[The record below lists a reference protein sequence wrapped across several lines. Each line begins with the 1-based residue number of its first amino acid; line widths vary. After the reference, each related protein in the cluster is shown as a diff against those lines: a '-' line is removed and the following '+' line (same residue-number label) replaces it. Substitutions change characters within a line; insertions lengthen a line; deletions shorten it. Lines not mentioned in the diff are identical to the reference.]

1 VNKIDLLNTMAE
13 SLKIKVTVAGRV
25 YPLKVKNANEEEG
38 MRKAA
43 IKINDLVTKYEQ
55 NYAVSDK
62 QDVLA
67 MCALQFASLIEVN
80 AINKEEDLTEAI
92 NKMNKLNVLI
102 DEHLNK

>member
-1 VNKIDLLNTMAE
+1 MDE

-25 YPLKVKNANEEEG
+25 YPLKVKNAIEEEG

-43 IKINDLVTKYEQ
+43 KQINSLVTKFEK

-67 MCALQFASLIEVN
+67 MCALQFASLNEIN
-80 AINKEEDLTEAI
+80 ALSSDKDLVEAKE
-92 NKMNKLNVLI
+92 KLNTLNALL
-102 DEHLNK
+102 DAHLE

>member
-1 VNKIDLLNTMAE
+1 MGE

-43 IKINDLVTKYEQ
+43 TKINDLVSNYEQ

-80 AINKEEDLTEAI
+80 SINKKEDLTEALE
-92 NKMNKLNVLI
+92 KMNKLNVLI
-102 DEHLNK
+102 DKHLNK

>member
-1 VNKIDLLNTMAE
+1 MDD
-13 SLKIKVTVAGRV
+13 SLKIKVTIAGRV

-43 IKINDLVTKYEQ
+43 KQINNLVTKFEK

-67 MCALQFASLIEVN
+67 MCALQFASLIEIN
-80 AINKEEDLTEAI
+80 AINNEQDLIKATE
-92 NKMNKLNVLI
+92 KMNKMSALI
-102 DEHLNK
+102 DAHLK

>member
-1 VNKIDLLNTMAE
+1 MAE

-43 IKINDLVTKYEQ
+43 TKINDLVSKYEQ

-67 MCALQFASLIEVN
+67 MCALQFASLIEIN
-80 AINKEEDLTEAI
+80 AINKEEDLTEATE
-92 NKMNKLNVLI
+92 KMNKLNVLI
-102 DEHLNK
+102 DEHLKK